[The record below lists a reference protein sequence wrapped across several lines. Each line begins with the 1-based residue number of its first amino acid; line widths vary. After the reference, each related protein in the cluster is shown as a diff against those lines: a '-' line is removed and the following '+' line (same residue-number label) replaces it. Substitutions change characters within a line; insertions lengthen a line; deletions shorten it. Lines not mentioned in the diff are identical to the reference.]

1 VKTLKFAGALLL
13 IAFVLGG
20 VASILAAQSILEET
34 RRNIATTRNALG
46 LAPTIVAPADDVVRL
61 LFVPK

>member
-1 VKTLKFAGALLL
+1 MKTLKFAGALLL

-46 LAPTIVAPADDVVRL
+46 LAPAVVAPVDGVVKP
-61 LFVPK
+61 LFVSE